1 MLITLPFFL
10 KGYQRSFRNTID
22 FTTIRRSQ
30 LKDKLFKKPSLISWV
45 IWKRIDKTGQMTW
58 SQFFIKIVGERF
70 GNSVLDNS
78 NWDKISHGLTKK
90 KINISNR
97 VQLFLG
103 WKKNP
108 LIQTLIYKWDI
119 YYSEIYQ
126 RGNLKNNRSTLHLEA
141 SNRYFRHRYSLKLS
155 RS

>member
-1 MLITLPFFL
+1 MLITLPFLL

-58 SQFFIKIVGERF
+58 SQFFIKIVGESF

-78 NWDKISHGLTKK
+78 NWDKISHSLTKK
-90 KINISNR
+90 KKSIFQTECNSFWDEKKILLSKPWYIS
-97 VQLFLG
+97 G
-103 WKKNP
+103 IYT
-108 LIQTLIYKWDI
+108 IQKFIKE
-119 YYSEIYQ
+119 EI
-126 RGNLKNNRSTLHLEA
+126 
-141 SNRYFRHRYSLKLS
+141 
-155 RS
+155 